1 MAKAQAGL
9 LPDTAL
15 CAVPRQRCSQFFAV
29 PAVSLAINPK
39 VFGHAERDAVQ
50 RAYAVREVWAGML
63 LASSI
68 SEAHPTPPIGCPGTH
83 PLINFV
89 LGRGGMVG
97 PGSALRSVHPSL
109 PVVPMILVVTSVLT
123 SLDATPPWT

>member
-9 LPDTAL
+9 LPDTAP

-50 RAYAVREVWAGML
+50 RAYALREVWAGML
-63 LASSI
+63 LASI
-68 SEAHPTPPIGCPGTH
+68 SEVHPTPPIGRPGTH
-83 PLINFV
+83 PLIN
-89 LGRGGMVG
+89 LCCLSCWDAVG
-97 PGSALRSVHPSL
+97 
-109 PVVPMILVVTSVLT
+109 
-123 SLDATPPWT
+123 